1 MGGVLEPVKLCAT
14 VSDAK
19 KGGGREQA

>member
-14 VSDAK
+14 VSDTK
-19 KGGGREQA
+19 KGGGREKA